1 MQTRKGLTSCILEWK
16 MLSEMRDKRATGDDD
31 VAGDIFRLLGED
43 SIKIMTQLISR
54 YMKLANGPRLSE
66 LQ

>member
-1 MQTRKGLTSCILEWK
+1 
-16 MLSEMRDKRATGDDD
+16 MLSEMRDKRAAGDDD

-43 SIKIMTQLISR
+43 SIKRMTQLISR